1 MRHTGNTTLAA
12 PSDRIDLSNWLF
24 TLSDAEY
31 QATARG
37 HRAAGVFVED
47 GVRGMVNVEAMGGH
61 LIIQHYREVSAT
73 PSHVEML
80 SERSRVYL
88 FHLVPATVQ
97 VRWTMSV
104 TARTSETSEF
114 RCSVELTLTPAL
126 RMLGRLSALGAAI
139 RAHTLEE
146 TRGFAE
152 DIIRKLGASHL
163 NTLIRARATASAS
176 ACAPAWVER
185 QAIT

>member
-1 MRHTGNTTLAA
+1 MKHTGHTTLDV
-12 PSDRIDLSNWLF
+12 PSDQVDLSNWLF
-24 TLSDAEY
+24 TLSDADY

-37 HRAAGVFVED
+37 HRAAGTFAQD

-61 LIIQHYREVSAT
+61 LIIQHYRQVSAT
-73 PSHVEML
+73 PSEVEMV

-104 TARTSETSEF
+104 TARTADTSDF
-114 RCSVELTLTPAL
+114 HCSVELTLTPLLHTLGHLTAL
-126 RMLGRLSALGAAI
+126 SAAI

-146 TRGFAE
+146 TQGFAD
-152 DIIRKLGASHL
+152 DITRKIG
-163 NTLIRARATASAS
+163 NARRSRTG
-176 ACAPAWVER
+176 E
-185 QAIT
+185 

>member
-1 MRHTGNTTLAA
+1 MKHTGHTTLNA
-12 PSDRIDLSNWLF
+12 PIDRIDLDNWLF

-37 HRAAGVFVED
+37 HRAAGTFVQD

-73 PSHVEML
+73 PAHVEMV

-97 VRWTMSV
+97 VRWTMSAI
-104 TARTSETSEF
+104 ARTAETSDF
-114 RCSVELTLTPAL
+114 QCTVELTLPPLLRAL
-126 RMLGRLSALGAAI
+126 GALSALGLAI
-139 RAHTLEE
+139 RAHTREE
-146 TRGFAE
+146 TQRFAD
-152 DIIRKLGASHL
+152 DIIRKIGTSR
-163 NTLIRARATASAS
+163 RA
-176 ACAPAWVER
+176 
-185 QAIT
+185 QAGK